1 MLPDHLYKDGGRVA
15 QYQTESAGWYVL
27 MICITYFQ
35 GANKMMWDQRKKSPN
50 VQKFDSFPELER
62 IGEKKI
68 LLVDNIN
75 RFAYVPAKY
84 IRVLQGK
91 LCESM
96 SINV

>member
-35 GANKMMWDQRKKSPN
+35 GANKMTWDQRKKSPN

-62 IGEKKI
+62 IGEKKNLTCRQHQQI
-68 LLVDNIN
+68 CVCPSKIYKGPS
-75 RFAYVPAKY
+75 RKIV
-84 IRVLQGK
+84 
-91 LCESM
+91 
-96 SINV
+96 